1 MKEQI
6 KKDLELEF
14 DMAAFNKLV
23 ENLDEKVL
31 NYYAWESLPKCM
43 ARQRLHINQQ
53 SQCNNEAMNALALN
67 WFKQKK

>member
-1 MKEQI
+1 MIDQI
-6 KKDLELEF
+6 KHDLNLEF
-14 DMAAFNKLV
+14 DMASFNKVV

-43 ARQRLHINQQ
+43 RSKNLHIRQQ

-67 WFKQKK
+67 WFNQKK